1 MMTDNIK
8 SSILKFQKKEITEH
22 FVYKSLS
29 KKSKGRNA
37 IILKRISEDELRHYN
52 EWKKYT
58 QREVEPKHLNVT
70 KYLFFYYVFGLTF
83 VMKILEGNEK
93 KSQDAYNKILEKIP
107 SVSDLISDEVEHENM
122 LIEMIDD
129 QRLKHI
135 SSMIQGLND
144 ALIGLAGQMAGFT
157 FALQNT
163 QLIGFAGLIS
173 GFAQFL
179 SNSASEIEIYFSQ
192 KTVENRA
199 SLISSLHMGVSYI
212 VTVIVLIIPYFIFSN
227 YYLALSLNISI
238 TLIIIGFFTFF
249 VSVVKDISLREMF
262 IAMFTVSFC
271 VSIISFIIGWLTKAF
286 LKL

>member
-1 MMTDNIK
+1 MMTDYVK
-8 SSILKFQKKEITEH
+8 SLILKFQEKEITEH

-29 KKSKGRNA
+29 KKSKGRNS
-37 IILKRISEDELRHYN
+37 IILKKISEDELKHYN

-58 QREVEPKHLNVT
+58 QREVEPKYLNVSR
-70 KYLFFYYVFGLTF
+70 YLFFYYIFGLMF

-93 KSQDAYNKILEKIP
+93 KAQDAYNKISEKIP
-107 SVSDLISDEVEHENM
+107 DISDLISDEVEHENM

-129 QRLKHI
+129 QRLKYI

-192 KTVENRA
+192 KTLENRA
-199 SLISSLHMGVSYI
+199 SLISSLYMGISYI

-227 YYLALSLNISI
+227 YYVALSLNISI

-249 VSVVKDISLREMF
+249 VSVVKDISLKEIF
-262 IAMFTVSFC
+262 FAMFTVSFC
-271 VSIISFIIGWLTKAF
+271 VSVISFMIGWITKVF